1 VEEAVAAAS
10 VRGFGYPYIFKHRAP
25 RHEIPDQSIVTL
37 LIGLL
42 LKCWRKSVSVDQ
54 KIHIKNEERMS
65 NAATTRAT

>member
-1 VEEAVAAAS
+1 LDAH
-10 VRGFGYPYIFKHRAP
+10 IFSSIELLVM
-25 RHEIPDQSIVTL
+25 EIPDQLIVTL